1 MAEPFFGVP
10 AAKQATDW
18 TRLTNL
24 DHVADETARLSA
36 AAVVVAWTV
45 SGYTLRSLPLQ
56 GRSRSI
62 LTEIE
67 CLRASWRTTLR
78 GNCLDV
84 FVKLSV

>member
-1 MAEPFFGVP
+1 MAEPLFGVP

-56 GRSRSI
+56 GLSTPSRSESFESD
-62 LTEIE
+62 LADEF
-67 CLRASWRTTLR
+67 AQ
-78 GNCLDV
+78 
-84 FVKLSV
+84 